1 MTETTLTPSRLWKRM
16 TLDQRQRAARAFWE
30 DPEATEDQIQA
41 ALLIAQQKKF
51 RPKTVVGL
59 DLDHKAKHLASLATL
74 PDKIAARALVVYHL
88 SEHRPM
94 MGAFLDALGVPHE
107 DGLIKDEAAKEESG
121 SAESSSV
128 ESSGGAASV
137 KPDPAKFGSAVA
149 ALTERFPADDVR
161 LYLNT
166 LVSQDPETWGAL
178 RELVAQP

>member
-1 MTETTLTPSRLWKRM
+1 MTMTDTTLTPSRLWKRM

-30 DPEATEDQIQA
+30 DPEATDDQIQA

-59 DLDHKAKHLASLATL
+59 DLDRKAKHLASLATL
-74 PDKIAARALVVYHL
+74 PDTLAARALVLYHL
-88 SEHRPM
+88 ADHRPM

-107 DGLIKDEAAKEESG
+107 DGLIKDESKN
-121 SAESSSV
+121 AESKNA
-128 ESSGGAASV
+128 EAEGAEAAASV
-137 KPDPAKFGSAVA
+137 KPDAAKFGSAVA

-166 LVSQDPETWGAL
+166 LVCQDPETWGGL
-178 RELVAQP
+178 RELVAQS